1 MNRLSKG
8 LRRAALRDLGMYFGR
23 PPYDVE
29 YVRRAYC
36 SAGFFAEHALEKYGR
51 TPGDL
56 IRELQ
61 AVYMTE
67 KTKSEAFRD
76 LKIYL
81 GEPPIIKEA
90 LEEKLA
96 SGEIEMRVEAK
107 YFMTI
112 DDLMNKVGFEVVD

>member
-36 SAGFFAEHALEKYGR
+36 SAGFFAQHALDKYGR
-51 TPGDL
+51 TPGEL

-67 KTKSEAFRD
+67 KTKSEAYRD
-76 LKIYL
+76 LRIHL
-81 GEPPIIKEA
+81 GEPPLKKET
-90 LEEKLA
+90 LRHRLA
-96 SGEIEMRVEAK
+96 SGLCEKHIQAK
-107 YFMTI
+107 YFMTV
-112 DDLMNKVGFEVVD
+112 DDLMKQVGFEVVE